1 MLTISDEEFKKR
13 YGQSALDQLKQKPA
27 DQGFSSRVK
36 QGYQGFS
43 SRVKQG
49 FSGGIN
55 KISSAGSDINSGNPI
70 RFVEGSLKAGAG
82 AVEAAFSPLTAA
94 VQPVVEPTIGRA
106 VNAVANK
113 ISDNPNVQ
121 KFSIS
126 QIGELTARIT
136 EDLNNLNTIVG
147 AIAGLKGTG
156 GAVRG
161 ASRAIGESAS
171 EAIERAGQSVTNIG
185 KKLDQLTPSI
195 GTVAKEVTP
204 TYKSII
210 NDQVI
215 KAFDLTQGDVARI
228 SKSTGHNIGEF
239 VSKNNLIGNTV
250 EASKQLIDDFYKQ
263 NYQTVRAE
271 IGKVKT
277 RYNANEVPRYTEA
290 LTELQKQIQGVPGL
304 QAQSAEVRALLK
316 KQNPSLADVQRVKE
330 LMDDHFRLYNA
341 AGDVQTGIAKQGLDI
356 IRKDIR
362 SFIEDEVKKNSGVDI
377 FELNNNVA
385 TSRSLLD
392 AIQARS
398 GRASTRQKISLG
410 DLGWFGGGSVIG
422 TPLFGL
428 AAVFAKKVIESPTVR
443 LRIAKYINSLEKV
456 KQNKI
461 KSQLQSGKIP
471 VELRRFVKIKN
482 PK

>member
-1 MLTISDEEFKKR
+1 
-13 YGQSALDQLKQKPA
+13 
-27 DQGFSSRVK
+27 
-36 QGYQGFS
+36 
-43 SRVKQG
+43 
-49 FSGGIN
+49 
-55 KISSAGSDINSGNPI
+55 
-70 RFVEGSLKAGAG
+70 
-82 AVEAAFSPLTAA
+82 
-94 VQPVVEPTIGRA
+94 
-106 VNAVANK
+106 
-113 ISDNPNVQ
+113 
-121 KFSIS
+121 
-126 QIGELTARIT
+126 
-136 EDLNNLNTIVG
+136 
-147 AIAGLKGTG
+147 
-156 GAVRG
+156 
-161 ASRAIGESAS
+161 
-171 EAIERAGQSVTNIG
+171 
-185 KKLDQLTPSI
+185 
-195 GTVAKEVTP
+195 
-204 TYKSII
+204 
-210 NDQVI
+210 
-215 KAFDLTQGDVARI
+215 
-228 SKSTGHNIGEF
+228 
-239 VSKNNLIGNTV
+239 
-250 EASKQLIDDFYKQ
+250 
-263 NYQTVRAE
+263 
-271 IGKVKT
+271 
-277 RYNANEVPRYTEA
+277 
-290 LTELQKQIQGVPGL
+290 
-304 QAQSAEVRALLK
+304 
-316 KQNPSLADVQRVKE
+316 
-330 LMDDHFRLYNA
+330 MDDHFRLYNA